1 MEPSGIDPWDAAHL
15 GDGLEPIRLANCGL
29 CVSTGAS
36 PTDPGTPC
44 PPPPRATPPDPGRTR
59 PLRFSRPPTASQ
71 GSVFS
76 WSARSGGLQG
86 DGPRRGSRGGRGPP
100 SACFPPRA
108 AAPPPPHLAQAA
120 LACLWDPVR
129 PKAAVPSASDAV
141 PSTQPLGTTSSDG
154 DPKAA
159 PSPGDRAASRA
170 YGCRVSVRPA
180 MVSTTHPVGPA
191 TSLPGAAGQTPG
203 PVLQDCGFAKSPPP
217 WSSCAGIRRRI
228 SKIPWNVCPGHCH
241 SIFLA
246 GLWSLR
252 ALPGQRQRGEARPGR
267 PVSAP
272 GAEEGSSFLLSV
284 FKNSIY
290 LLL

>member
-1 MEPSGIDPWDAAHL
+1 MSPRAHPQQTQGPPARRPQGRPLLTQAVPDP
-15 GDGLEPIRLANCGL
+15 C
-29 CVSTGAS
+29 AS
-36 PTDPGTPC
+36 LV
-44 PPPPRATPPDPGRTR
+44 PPRPPRALCSP
-59 PLRFSRPPTASQ
+59 
-71 GSVFS
+71 
-76 WSARSGGLQG
+76 
-86 DGPRRGSRGGRGPP
+86 GPP
-100 SACFPPRA
+100 AQGVFRGTAPGAGVVVAVDHRPRA
-108 AAPPPPHLAQAA
+108 SLPVQPPLPPHLAQAA

-129 PKAAVPSASDAV
+129 PEAAVPSASDAV